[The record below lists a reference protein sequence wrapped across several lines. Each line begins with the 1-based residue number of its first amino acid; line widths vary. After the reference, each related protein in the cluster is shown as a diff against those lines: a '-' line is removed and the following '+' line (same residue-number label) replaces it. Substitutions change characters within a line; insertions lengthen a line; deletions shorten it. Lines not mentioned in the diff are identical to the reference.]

1 MKVQNDFND
10 VFRLTTISWSS
21 AGFFMVGVE
30 NEIQVYSQWE
40 DNIEVMFKIRNQLA
54 NILSDSVS
62 SFFILFYLYTVKWLN
77 IYYEYITN

>member
-62 SFFILFYLYTVKWLN
+62 LFLNFIF
-77 IYYEYITN
+77 IP